1 HQRNQRSE
9 SCLTTLGEVHDESV
23 YGAIERLVL
32 AAEQVGFTA
41 PDLIRMLNEGTPTV
55 LGVDD
60 FTNGLSEAIEL
71 LREEGYEVLAAADR
85 QSSGQQAESVDSC

>member
-1 HQRNQRSE
+1 
-9 SCLTTLGEVHDESV
+9 
-23 YGAIERLVL
+23 
-32 AAEQVGFTA
+32 
-41 PDLIRMLNEGTPTV
+41 MPTV
-55 LGVDD
+55 LCVDD